1 MKNIFYISILAALI
15 GCTPSVQERDFK
27 KAKTD
32 FTAGEGPDERDTNLR
47 LRVREFGEAPPSLVW
62 QADVATGE
70 FLQQTENLSAIGKS
84 IGNQSFTDKA
94 VSWLEQFY
102 QSEKVARVDF
112 SETPFTGL
120 VTTQTQLEVRPAL
133 EKVLVDIE
141 AAKPVIQEHILALKV
156 EPPTLN
162 MSLEEMLN
170 RAEEFGDKVV
180 QDIPN
185 MGLSPV
191 IEEGLSVEMVNTM
204 KPLFTDAR
212 SFLVRFVET
221 KTLSQALTLLDEA
234 ILKFEIELPPELMK
248 SMKQGKGLAK
258 GLDRMEDEQG
268 ALTVLVDV
276 WRMLTGPE
284 RTEIMKPGNEEL
296 YNFFR
301 KQDDDE
307 LECLRTPGCLG
318 GPIDGVVKKLFIL
331 PKIRKYGVSQ
341 LRREMNTKT
350 RDYVISSIQA
360 FAQDFIAKM
369 PQTFVEKIATGIQ
382 TKAGKIANVRDNYE
396 AYVKGVIGTWSKTIM
411 PHSQGT
417 IPGFEPLKVI
427 LQVEKNER
435 LKISP
440 HSAYSELTS
449 DLVGP
454 SLAAQVLF
462 LENKSLELERG
473 REFTLSALNKLVAIT
488 GYRKADGTLAPALL
502 APVDHKGKLLD
513 IMAFDETKGPE
524 TSFRIPDS
532 VQLSAHFHFE
542 PEQKYAKNFSANSF
556 ATQIHGL
563 NQFLRLT
570 RDWENTQFDKYLGDI
585 QVQDVTH
592 DAEDPA
598 LKQGLFPKDKLFALN
613 LGAAAI
619 LFQDL
624 TKRATPVFLYTLEGP
639 LMWADKYET
648 SENNAVM
655 AGIVDIQE
663 GKRGLKVDATSLS
676 QLILAASEFLEVT
689 KDAEKTKSSILL
701 ERPENGG
708 ERPLD
713 SLIQGQKDLKLLV
726 IALSNLLSNKMI
738 TADKL
743 VAPRFDYVKASGQT
757 VGYKLKDQALAM
769 RALLATYK
777 LTGIDAYLWSAQEIY
792 FAMNKKMFNL
802 KHEFYFSQGSE
813 QPEFTEVLEMLRS
826 LMELRPYLP
835 LSSVPQLDRVIK
847 PWVDSLKVLP

>member
-15 GCTPSVQERDFK
+15 GCTPTVQEREFK
-27 KAKTD
+27 PAKTD
-32 FTAGEGPDERDTNLR
+32 FTVDERDMNLR

-62 QADVATGE
+62 QGDLATSE
-70 FLQQTENLSAIGKS
+70 FLQQAENVSAIGKS
-84 IGNQSFTDKA
+84 VGHQDLTDKA

-112 SETPFTGL
+112 AETPFTGL
-120 VTTQTQLEVRPAL
+120 VTTQTQLQVRPAL
-133 EKVLVDIE
+133 EQVLVDIQ
-141 AAKPVIQEHILALKV
+141 AARPIIQEHIMALKV
-156 EPPTLN
+156 EPPSPT
-162 MSLEEMLN
+162 MSLEEMLA
-170 RAEEFGDKVV
+170 RAEEFGERVV
-180 QDIPN
+180 QEIPKMN
-185 MGLSPV
+185 LSPV

-212 SFLVRFVET
+212 SFLNRFAET
-221 KTLSQALTLLDEA
+221 KTLSQALALIDEA
-234 ILKFEIELPPELMK
+234 VIKFAMELPPELQK

-276 WRMLTGPE
+276 WRMLTAPE
-284 RTEIMKPGNEEL
+284 RAEIMKPGNEEL
-296 YNFFR
+296 YNFLK
-301 KQDDDE
+301 KQNDE
-307 LECLRTPGCLG
+307 ELDCLRTPGCLG

-331 PKIRKYGVSQ
+331 PKIRKYGVG
-341 LRREMNTKT
+341 LLKREMNTKT
-350 RDYVISSIQA
+350 RDYVISSIQT
-360 FAQDFIAKM
+360 FAHDFILKM
-369 PQTFVEKIATGIQ
+369 PQTFVESIDTGIQ
-382 TKAGKIANVRDNYE
+382 TKAGKIANVRDNYVT
-396 AYVKGVIGTWSKTIM
+396 YVKGVVGTWAKTVM
-411 PHSQGT
+411 PLAQGT

-435 LKISP
+435 LKIAP
-440 HSAYSELTS
+440 HSAYSEMTG
-449 DLVGP
+449 DLFGP

-462 LENKSLELERG
+462 LENKSMELERG
-473 REFTLSALNKLVAIT
+473 REITLSALNKLIAMT
-488 GYRKADGTLAPALL
+488 GYRKADGTIAPALL

-542 PEQKYAKNFSANSF
+542 PEQKYTKNFSASSF
-556 ATQIHGL
+556 ATQLHGL

-570 RDWENTQFDKYLGDI
+570 RDWDKTQFDKYLGGI

-598 LKQGLFPKDKLFALN
+598 LKQALFPKDMLFALN
-613 LGAAAI
+613 LGAAAV

-639 LMWADKYET
+639 LMWADQYGSST
-648 SENNAVM
+648 NNAVM
-655 AGIVDIQE
+655 AGVVDIQE
-663 GKRGLKVDATSLS
+663 GKRGLQVDAASLS
-676 QLILAASEFLEVT
+676 ELILAASEFLDVT

-701 ERPENGG
+701 EKPEGG
-708 ERPLD
+708 GDRPLD
-713 SLIQGQKDLKLLV
+713 SLLQGQKDLKLLV
-726 IALSNLLSNKMI
+726 IALSNLLSNKII

-743 VAPRFDYVKASGQT
+743 AAPRFDYVKGSGQAT
-757 VGYKLKDQALAM
+757 GYKIKDQALAI
-769 RALLATYK
+769 RALLAAYK

-802 KHEFYFSQGSE
+802 KREFYVSAGADQA
-813 QPEFTEVLEMLRS
+813 EFTEVVVMLRS
-826 LMELRPYLP
+826 LVELRPYLP
-835 LSSVPQLDRVIK
+835 PSSIPQLDRVIK
-847 PWVDSLKVLP
+847 PWIDSLKALP

>member
-1 MKNIFYISILAALI
+1 MKHIFYISVLTALV
-15 GCTPSVQERDFK
+15 GCTPQVQERDFK
-27 KAKTD
+27 QAKTE
-32 FTAGEGPDERDTNLR
+32 FAADERDTNLR
-47 LRVREFGEAPPSLVW
+47 LRVREFGEAPPVLAW
-62 QADVATGE
+62 QANVATSE
-70 FLQQTENLSAIGKS
+70 FLQQAENLSAIGES
-84 IGNQSFTDKA
+84 VGHQGLTDKA
-94 VSWLEQFY
+94 VAWLGQFY
-102 QSEKVARVDF
+102 KSENIARVDF
-112 SETPFTGL
+112 ADAPFTGL
-120 VTTQTQLEVRPAL
+120 VATQTQLEVRPAL

-141 AAKPVIQEHILALKV
+141 AARPLIQAHIMALKL
-156 EPPTLN
+156 EPPSPT
-162 MSLEEMLN
+162 MSLEEILVH
-170 RAEEFGDKVV
+170 AEDFGERVI
-180 QDIPN
+180 QEIPK

-191 IEEGLSVEMVNTM
+191 IEEGLSVEMVKTM
-204 KPLFTDAR
+204 KPLFADAR
-212 SFLVRFVET
+212 SFLTRFSAT
-221 KTLSQALTLLDEA
+221 KTLSQALALIDEA
-234 ILKFEIELPPELMK
+234 IVTFAMELPPELQK

-258 GLDRMEDEQG
+258 GLDRMDDEQG
-268 ALTVLVDV
+268 ALTVLVDI

-296 YNFFR
+296 YDFLR
-301 KQDDDE
+301 KQDNDE

-318 GPIDGVVKKLFIL
+318 GPIDGIVKKLFIL
-331 PKIRKYGVSQ
+331 PKIRKYGVST
-341 LRREMNTKT
+341 LRKEMNAKT

-360 FAQDFIAKM
+360 FAQEFIVKM
-369 PQTFVEKIATGIQ
+369 PQTFVENIDTGIQ

-417 IPGFEPLKVI
+417 IPGFEPLSVS
-427 LQVEKNER
+427 LQIQKNEV
-435 LKISP
+435 LKIAP
-440 HSAYSELTS
+440 QAASAELPS

-454 SLAAQVLF
+454 SMAAQVLF
-462 LENKSLELERG
+462 IENKSMELVRG
-473 REFTLSALNKLVAIT
+473 REFTLSALNKLIAIT

-502 APVDHKGKLLD
+502 APVDHQDKLLD
-513 IMAFDETKGPE
+513 IMAFDDTKGPE

-532 VQLSAHFHFE
+532 LQLSAHFHFA

-563 NQFLRLT
+563 NRFLRLT
-570 RDWENTQFDKYLGDI
+570 RDWEKTQFDQYLGGI
-585 QVQDVTH
+585 QAQDVTH

-598 LKQGLFPKDKLFALN
+598 LKQPLFPKDMLFALN
-613 LGAAAI
+613 LGAAAV

-639 LMWADKYET
+639 LMWADQYGT
-648 SENNAVM
+648 SPNNAVM

-663 GKRGLKVDATSLS
+663 GKRGLQVDAAGLS

-701 ERPENGG
+701 ERPEGGG

-743 VAPRFDYVKASGQT
+743 AAPRFDYVAVTAEAS
-757 VGYKLKDQALAM
+757 GYKLKDQALAM
-769 RALLATYK
+769 RALLATHK

-792 FAMNKKMFNL
+792 FAMNKKMFHP
-802 KHEFYFSQGSE
+802 KREFYVTQGAE
-813 QPEFTEVLEMLRS
+813 QAEFTETLEMLRA
-826 LMELRPYLP
+826 LTELRPYLP
-835 LSSVPQLDRVIK
+835 VSSVPQLDRILR
-847 PWVDSLKVLP
+847 PWVDSLKLLP